1 MFEPTEIERLTAE
14 ELLLLQRNFEALLRR
29 HAGLIHHV
37 CVRRSKGDAELC
49 KLLQHEVSVGLWL
62 HLDSYRGGKAEP
74 AWVYWRAR
82 KIISDYFQQRIAPPE
97 QLSLEIADTLAE
109 EVFHAREQ
117 LEEIMAY
124 LTPEENQLLEMQMEE
139 AGVKEM
145 SLRLQCTSNAVYKR
159 LKQVM
164 KKAKIINEKINKR

>member
-62 HLDSYRGGKAEP
+62 HLDSYR
-74 AWVYWRAR
+74 RALPESVWIR
-82 KIISDYFQQRIAPPE
+82 WKVRTILYAYRRHRLPPPE
-97 QLSLEIADTLAE
+97 QLAFDEADSLAE
-109 EVFHAREQ
+109 EACHARES
-117 LEEIMAY
+117 LEELTAY
-124 LTPEENQLLEMQMEE
+124 LSPDERALIQQRLEGYSTAEIAERQGTTDS
-139 AGVKEM
+139 AI
-145 SLRLQCTSNAVYKR
+145 YKR
-159 LKQVM
+159 MAKVM
-164 KKAKIINEKINKR
+164 EKLRIINEKINKQ